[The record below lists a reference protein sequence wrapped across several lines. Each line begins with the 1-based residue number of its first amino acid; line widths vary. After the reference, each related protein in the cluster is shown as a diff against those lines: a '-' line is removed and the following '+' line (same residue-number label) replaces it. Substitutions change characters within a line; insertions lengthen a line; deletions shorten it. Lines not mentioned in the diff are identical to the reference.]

1 MTTPPSL
8 ACVLVTDTYATLR
21 PMVARL
27 LSQPGP
33 HRLELIVVAN
43 RGGLAGIDAPEL
55 RSFDRVHGIELES
68 TVQMHVARAV
78 GVRAALSPLVFIGET
93 HCFPCE
99 GWLDATLKAF
109 DGPCSILVPSVTN
122 GCPRGLFGWAGYIM
136 DYSRRRPEQPP
147 EKFAGGIGY
156 NAAYRTHLLLAL
168 GDRLDAALNHHE
180 ERLFA
185 DLQSQQ
191 PRILFEPAARLCH
204 VGVTLFIPSLRER
217 LFVGLILGDARAR
230 RWPIHRRILYSL
242 AFPLI
247 AAVLFTRELPGA
259 RHAISRGQ
267 TSVAVLPIVLLICLT
282 KSIGEAWG
290 YLFGCPEWAHSGEA
304 DIEIQ
309 RLRYA
314 RGFTQ

>member
-1 MTTPPSL
+1 MTTPTSL

-43 RGGLAGIDAPEL
+43 RVGLAGIDAPEL
-55 RSFDRVHGIELES
+55 RAFGRVHGIELES

-78 GVRAALSPLVFIGET
+78 GVRATLSPLVFIGET

-99 GWLDATLKAF
+99 GWLEATLKAF
-109 DGPCSILVPSVTN
+109 DGPCSILLPSVTN

-147 EKFAGGIGY
+147 EKFTGGIGY
-156 NAAYRTHLLLAL
+156 NAVYRTRLLLAL

-180 ERLFA
+180 ERLFT
-185 DLQSQQ
+185 DLHSQQ

-204 VGVTLFIPSLRER
+204 VGVTLFIPSLQER
-217 LFVGLILGDARAR
+217 LFVGLILGDSRAR
-230 RWPIHRRILYSL
+230 RWPIHRRLHLVRPGHDPSYRRALDGFADALLGKPDGGADATDGWASL
-242 AFPLI
+242 
-247 AAVLFTRELPGA
+247 AAVLAAERSAESGHRIP
-259 RHAISRGQ
+259 
-267 TSVAVLPIVLLICLT
+267 VLL
-282 KSIGEAWG
+282 S
-290 YLFGCPEWAHSGEA
+290 
-304 DIEIQ
+304 
-309 RLRYA
+309 
-314 RGFTQ
+314 